1 MSPTQHDE
9 MTRHV
14 DEILPKIFVS
24 ESLSPC
30 VGPALLTLKKDGSWS
45 MCVYSYA
52 INKIT
57 MKYHFHIPRLDN
69 MYDMMLGAT
78 IFSKI
83 DLKSGYYQIR
93 IRLGEEWKNA
103 FKTKDGLYKWLVMP
117 FGLSNAPCTFMRVMT
132 QVLRPFMGKFVVEYF
147 DDILIYSKPKK
158 QHLDDF

>member
-1 MSPTQHDE
+1 MIFQHTIDLIPGEALPNLPYYRMSPTQHDE

-69 MYDMMLGAT
+69 MFDMMLGAT

-83 DLKSGYYQIR
+83 DLESGYHQIR
-93 IRLGEEWKNA
+93 IHLGDEWKTV
-103 FKTKDGLYKWLVMP
+103 FKTKDDYMSGL
-117 FGLSNAPCTFMRVMT
+117 
-132 QVLRPFMGKFVVEYF
+132 
-147 DDILIYSKPKK
+147 
-158 QHLDDF
+158 